1 MESELDRPGP
11 PEAVSG
17 DGTAGMTGAGSSAYA
32 GQVPRL
38 LKFLYAVGSS
48 AEAIISVAFNSFNFF
63 FYTNIMGVPGTLAG
77 LAITIALVFDAIT
90 DPLVGAV
97 SDRWRSKWGRRHPFM
112 FAAPVPVML
121 CLFFIYSPPESFD
134 SFGLFLWLTV
144 LTVIMRSCMTLY
156 HVPHLALG
164 AELSADFTERT
175 RVMSMNTLLGAIGG
189 IGMGFVAY
197 SFFFAATP
205 EYPNGLLNESAYPV
219 LAITASL
226 IGGAVM
232 VLTTVF
238 TMSVIPR
245 LSKAPSDLP
254 RFSLREFL
262 LDCKSALRNRNY
274 LVLLIGYL
282 LLSATLGT
290 RETINLHMN
299 TYFWELL
306 PEQIRYFL
314 LVAFIAPIVGFV
326 ATARLHDRFEKKPVL
341 IACLVGLLIFATA
354 PILLRIMG
362 WFPENHTSALLPLL
376 IAFSTV
382 TLCFGVMLFISAMSA
397 LADIAD
403 EQELDTHRRQEGI
416 FYAARSFFAKASSGL
431 GHLLAG
437 IAIDV
442 IEFPVGSEPGTVAAD
457 KVFNLGLVDG
467 PIAVIPGAIAV
478 FFYLKYNLS
487 RSRHAEIQAEL
498 GARRA
503 AVQDA

>member
-1 MESELDRPGP
+1 MVSEADRSDLPNEFVSDSDTGTTNVGTSAFPGRVP
-11 PEAVSG
+11 
-17 DGTAGMTGAGSSAYA
+17 GM
-32 GQVPRL
+32 
-38 LKFLYAVGSS
+38 LKFIYAVGSA
-48 AEAIISVAFNSFNFF
+48 AEVIISVAFNSFNFF

-77 LAITIALVFDAIT
+77 LAITIALIFDAVT
-90 DPLVGAV
+90 DPLVGSL

-112 FAAPVPVML
+112 FAAPIPVML

-144 LTVIMRSCMTLY
+144 LTVVMRSAMTLY

-175 RVMSMNTLLGAIGG
+175 RVMSINTLLGAFGG
-189 IGMGFVAY
+189 ISMGFIAY
-197 SFFFAATP
+197 SFFFSATP
-205 EYPNGLLNESAYPV
+205 EYPNGLLNASAYPV
-219 LAITASL
+219 LAISAALS
-226 IGGAVM
+226 GGAVM

-245 LSKAPSDLP
+245 LPRPPADLP
-254 RFSLREFL
+254 RFSLSEFL
-262 LDCKSALRNRNY
+262 LDCKSAIANRNY
-274 LVLLIGYL
+274 LMLLIGYL

-290 RETINLHMN
+290 RETIGLHMN

-314 LVAFIAPIVGFV
+314 LFAAIAPVVGFA
-326 ATARLHDRFEKKPVL
+326 ATAPLHDRFEKKPVL
-341 IACLVGLLIFATA
+341 IACLVGLLIFTTA
-354 PILLRIMG
+354 PIVLRILG
-362 WFPENHTSALLPLL
+362 WFPENHTSLLLPLL
-376 IAFSTV
+376 ILFSTV
-382 TLCFGVMLFISAMSA
+382 TACFGVMLLISAMSA

-403 EQELDTHRRQEGI
+403 EQELTTYRRQEGI
-416 FYAARSFFAKASSGL
+416 FYAARSFFAKATSGF

-442 IEFPVGSEPGTVAAD
+442 IDFPVSAEPGTVDAD

-478 FFYLKYNLS
+478 FFYLKYNLT
-487 RSRHAEIQAEL
+487 RSRHTEIQAEL
-498 GARRA
+498 EARRVTA
-503 AVQDA
+503 QDA

>member
-1 MESELDRPGP
+1 MESKLDRPGP
-11 PEAVSG
+11 PDEVVSG
-17 DGTAGMTGAGSSAYA
+17 NEVADMTSAGSSAYA
-32 GQVPRL
+32 ARVPRM
-38 LKFLYAVGSS
+38 LKFVYAVGSA
-48 AEAIISVAFNSFNFF
+48 AEAIIGVAFNAFNFF

-77 LAITIALVFDAIT
+77 LAITIALIFDAIT
-90 DPLVGAV
+90 DPLVGAI
-97 SDRWRSKWGRRHPFM
+97 SDRWKSRWGRRHPFM

-121 CLFFIYSPPESFD
+121 CLFFIYSPPDFD

-144 LTVIMRSCMTLY
+144 LTVIMRSCMTLF

-189 IGMGFVAY
+189 FGTAFVAY
-197 SFFFAATP
+197 SFFFSATP
-205 EYPNGLLNESAYPV
+205 EYPNGLLNESAYST
-219 LAITASL
+219 LAIFASL
-226 IGGAVM
+226 LGGAVM
-232 VLTTVF
+232 VLSTVF

-245 LSKAPSDLP
+245 LSSAPRDLP

-262 LDCKSALRNRNY
+262 LDLKSAMSNRNY

-290 RETINLHMN
+290 RDTIGLHMN
-299 TYFWELL
+299 TYYWELV
-306 PEQIRYFL
+306 PEQIRYFV
-314 LVAFIAPIVGFV
+314 LVALIAPVVGFV
-326 ATARLHDRFEKKPVL
+326 ATPPLHDKFEKKPVL
-341 IACLVGLLIFATA
+341 VASLVGLLVFASA
-354 PILLRIMG
+354 PVLLRIVG

-376 IAFSTV
+376 VILYTV
-382 TLCFGVMLFISAMSA
+382 TLCFGVMLLISAMSA

-403 EQELDTHRRQEGI
+403 EHELNTRRRQEGI

-437 IAIDV
+437 IAIDI
-442 IEFPVGSEPGTVAAD
+442 IEFPVGTEAGTVAAD
-457 KVFNLGLVDG
+457 KIFNLGLVDG
-467 PIAVIPGAIAV
+467 PMAVVPGVIAV

-498 GARRA
+498 EAQRGTAQGA
-503 AVQDA
+503 